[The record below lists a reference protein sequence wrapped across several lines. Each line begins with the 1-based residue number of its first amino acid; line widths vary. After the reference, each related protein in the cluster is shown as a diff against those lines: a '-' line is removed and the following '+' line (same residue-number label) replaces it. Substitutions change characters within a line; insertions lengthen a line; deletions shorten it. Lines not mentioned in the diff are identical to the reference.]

1 MTRTRVKICGFTDA
15 KQAAHASYAGA
26 DAIGLVFFPP
36 SPRNVTINKA
46 QEIVAA
52 LPPFTSVVALFVDA
66 TEAEIREIL
75 KHVPIDLLQFHGNE
89 PASAC
94 RLYAKPYMKA
104 VRMQS
109 DTNISELSI
118 QYHDAA
124 GLLLDAFHAGAQ
136 GGTGQ
141 QFDWDLIPKHNTI
154 PIILAGG
161 LDEHN
166 ASEAIARVKPYAL
179 DVSSGVEVTKGIKDN
194 NKISAFLNEV
204 YQSDRNN

>member
-1 MTRTRVKICGFTDA
+1 MTRTRVKICGFTNA
-15 KQAAHASYAGA
+15 EQAAHAAYAGA
-26 DAIGLVFFPP
+26 DAIGLVFFLP

-66 TEAEIREIL
+66 TEAEIREVI

-89 PASAC
+89 SASAC

-104 VRMQS
+104 IRMQP
-109 DTNISELSI
+109 DTNIRALSTK
-118 QYHDAA
+118 YHDAS
-124 GLLLDAFHAGAQ
+124 GLLLDAFHAEAQ

-141 QFDWDLIPKHNTI
+141 QFDWDLIPEHNTL

-161 LDEHN
+161 LDERN
-166 ASEAIARVKPYAL
+166 VSVAIARVKPYAV

>member
-1 MTRTRVKICGFTDA
+1 MTRTRVKICGFTEVE
-15 KQAAHASYAGA
+15 QAVHAAYAGA

-66 TEAEIREIL
+66 AETEIKEVL

-89 PASAC
+89 PANAC
-94 RLYAKPYMKA
+94 RLYDKPYMKA
-104 VRMQS
+104 IRMQS
-109 DTNISELSI
+109 DTNICALSTK
-118 QYHDAA
+118 YHDAS
-124 GLLLDAFHAGAQ
+124 GLLLDAFHADAQ

-141 QFDWDLIPKHNTI
+141 QFDWDLIPKHNTL

-161 LDEHN
+161 LAQDN
-166 ASEAIARVKPYAL
+166 VGEAIARVKPYAV